1 MTKRGIRDADSG
13 NADRK
18 RHFLFWVLAV
28 VILVAL
34 WTMFAGSVTLK
45 WSTTNN
51 DDLDSTIFQ
60 DLDVLEVEEREKVVR
75 QMWDVYSRTR
85 TNYVGLPKFWWEAFE
100 AAYEELVSDVREVR
114 DGAVSEIA
122 KMSLLRSLPLQS
134 HPSMRGS
141 RKMKETESRNVT
153 NK

>member
-51 DDLDSTIFQ
+51 DDFDSTIFQ
-60 DLDVLEVEEREKVVR
+60 DLDVLVR
-75 QMWDVYSRTR
+75 TQKNTIPFVSVTAK
-85 TNYVGLPKFWWEAFE
+85 LFF
-100 AAYEELVSDVREVR
+100 LVLD
-114 DGAVSEIA
+114 
-122 KMSLLRSLPLQS
+122 
-134 HPSMRGS
+134 
-141 RKMKETESRNVT
+141 
-153 NK
+153 